1 MIVILKQFRYT
12 LANVLQLHLM
22 EYNGTGINSDH
33 DFSIV
38 SQCFSFSALKEKV
51 DLLPRQTCF
60 YLGDFSSF
68 LNRVKEGDRHGKKTR
83 NQTSQCLRK

>member
-38 SQCFSFSALKEKV
+38 SQCFSFSALKGKV
-51 DLLPRQTCF
+51 DLLPRQIYF
-60 YLGDFSSF
+60 YLGGCSSF
-68 LNRVKEGDRHGKKTR
+68 LNRVKEGHRHEKKIT
-83 NQTSQCLRK
+83 NQTSQNLRK